1 MILTK
6 KSLFLLAI
14 FILASLQAIGQEKPS
29 ILTKYNVIS
38 GNITYA
44 VHRPRADLA
53 DRFGN
58 SLAIGL
64 GADFISKK
72 SRFIFGLSGSV
83 QFGNTVNDD
92 VLDIVTNEDGNIV
105 GVDQIAGIVSLKQRG
120 FYVGARVG
128 KIFKIASNS
137 LSGIR
142 FTVGTGLLQHKIRL
156 QDDLENINIIA
167 GQNVKG
173 FDRLT
178 NGLAFHQFL
187 GYQHFGK
194 SGLFNVFGGV
204 EAYEGFTMSRRSF
217 DNTLMRRDDQSRVDI
232 LVGIKVGFSIKF
244 NLNETG
250 DEIYY

>member
-1 MILTK
+1 MIDSK
-6 KSLFLLAI
+6 KILLFLM
-14 FILASLQAIGQEKPS
+14 FSILASAQMWAQKDAKL
-29 ILTKYNVIS
+29 LTKYNVLT

-44 VHRPRADLA
+44 VHTPRGDLA

-58 SLAIGL
+58 SLEVGL
-64 GADFISKK
+64 GSDFITKK
-72 SRFIFGLSGSV
+72 SRFIFGLSGTLI
-83 QFGNTVNDD
+83 FGNSVNDN

-105 GVDQIAGIVSLKQRG
+105 GVDQLAGIVSLKQRG
-120 FYVGARVG
+120 FYVGGRVG
-128 KIFKIASNS
+128 KIFKFTNSS

-142 FTVGTGLLQHKIRL
+142 FTVGAGLLQHKIRI
-156 QDDLENINIIA
+156 QDDLDNINIVR
-167 GQNVKG
+167 GDNVKG

-178 NGLAFHQFL
+178 NGLTFHQFL

-217 DNTLMRRDDQSRVDI
+217 DNTLMRRDDQERIDI
-232 LVGIKVGFSIKF
+232 LLGLKVGFSIKF

>member
-1 MILTK
+1 MKKSK
-6 KSLFLLAI
+6 KSLLFLVFLVI
-14 FILASLQAIGQEKPS
+14 ASLQVNAQEKPS
-29 ILTKYNVIS
+29 ILTKYNVLS
-38 GNITYA
+38 ADITYA
-44 VHRPRADLA
+44 VHQPRGDLA
-53 DRFGN
+53 ARFGS
-58 SLAIGL
+58 SLEIGL
-64 GADFISKK
+64 GADFITKK
-72 SRFIFGLSGSV
+72 SRFIFGLSGTV
-83 QFGNTVNDD
+83 MFGNTVKDD
-92 VLDIVTNEDGNIV
+92 VLSIITNEDGNII
-105 GVDQIAGIVSLKQRG
+105 GTDQIVGIVSLKQRG
-120 FYVGARVG
+120 FYVGGRVG
-128 KIFKIASNS
+128 KIFKVASNS

-142 FTVGTGLLQHKIRL
+142 FTVGAGLLQHKIRV
-156 QDDLENINIIA
+156 QDDLESVNIVA

-217 DNTLMRRDDQSRVDI
+217 DNTLMRRDDQDRLDI
-232 LVGIKVGFSIKF
+232 LLGLKVGFSIKF